1 MPTLAAGSTLL
12 GLVPIA
18 ILGVLIVVIVRATR
32 RR

>member
-12 GLVPIA
+12 GLVPIV
-18 ILGVLIVVIVRATR
+18 ILGVLILVIVRAVR